1 MTSEQKNQI
10 ANLRQQGLG
19 YATIAQALGI
29 SKSTVTSHC
38 QRNNLGGI
46 KSNGAVLDKKFCKH
60 CGKEMQPF
68 SGRKQAK
75 FCCKKCRVAWWNANQ
90 EKVNKKAYYTFVC
103 SFCKKPFSAYGN
115 SKRKYCSHS
124 CYINARFKGGEAID

>member
-10 ANLRQQGLG
+10 ANLRQEGLG

-46 KSNGAVLDKKFCKH
+46 KSTGIILDKKYCKH
-60 CGKEMQPF
+60 CGKEIHPV

-75 FCCKKCRVAWWNANQ
+75 FCSKKCRVSWWNANQ
-90 EKVNKKAYYTFVC
+90 EKVNKKAFYTFTC
-103 SFCKKPFSAYGN
+103 NLCGKSFTAYGN
-115 SKRKYCSHS
+115 SKRKYCSHD
-124 CYINARFKGGEAID
+124 CYINARFKGGDSHE